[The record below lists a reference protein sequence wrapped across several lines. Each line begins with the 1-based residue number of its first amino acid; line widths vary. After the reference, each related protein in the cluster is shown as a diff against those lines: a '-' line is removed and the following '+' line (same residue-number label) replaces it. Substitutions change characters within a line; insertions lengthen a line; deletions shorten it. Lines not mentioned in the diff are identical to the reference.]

1 MNGIYKLLWV
11 CFTCKLGD
19 SRKWTNLS
27 ADFKVSDSF
36 NKTAKTIS
44 VLHEKSQITL
54 MVSKEIFRS
63 LCRAV
68 GSTFY
73 WEILFAPVTLGTKI
87 ERPRKG
93 NKCMKNI
100 TRKKVLVHHVW
111 DESLLLRNFDRVCLF
126 AWMWVQWGC
135 LEIFLFSFF
144 EALWKT

>member
-1 MNGIYKLLWV
+1 MANAILNFHFDYLNPSLTL
-11 CFTCKLGD
+11 FYYCKLGD

-27 ADFKVSDSF
+27 AGFKVSDSF

-73 WEILFAPVTLGTKI
+73 
-87 ERPRKG
+87 
-93 NKCMKNI
+93 
-100 TRKKVLVHHVW
+100 
-111 DESLLLRNFDRVCLF
+111 
-126 AWMWVQWGC
+126 
-135 LEIFLFSFF
+135 
-144 EALWKT
+144 